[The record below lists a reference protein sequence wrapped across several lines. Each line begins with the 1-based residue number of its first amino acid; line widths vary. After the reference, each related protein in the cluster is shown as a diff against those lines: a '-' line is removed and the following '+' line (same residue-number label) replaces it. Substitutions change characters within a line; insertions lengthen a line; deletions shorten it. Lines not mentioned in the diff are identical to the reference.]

1 MKYCIRCGKQ
11 HTDDLVFCDN
21 CGEFLATYEQYYYMA
36 QYYNQKQIMQSVY
49 PYAYH
54 YARPDNTVQRP
65 ATPSAYSQAATP
77 ENQPD
82 SKKKR
87 FWKRIGY
94 MTLVAVVVTVILTIL
109 EAVGCIDGNWGVP
122 IGPEDGGYSQS
133 SDVSE
138 EIPEEEILNILD
150 STKVDPMF
158 SPTVGQMIVKVFHTF
173 DITYEKIPGTETEYH
188 VTISGE
194 FCPNP
199 DIPYMTMEGAIKYR
213 VTVSTGRCVLIS
225 DINNVEAAFLAH
237 IFY

>member
-1 MKYCIRCGKQ
+1 MKYCIRCGRQ
-11 HTDDLVFCDN
+11 HTDDRVFCES

-36 QYYNQKQIMQSVY
+36 QYYHQKQTMQSVQ
-49 PYAYH
+49 PSAYQH
-54 YARPDNTVQRP
+54 ARPDNTAQRP
-65 ATPSAYSQAATP
+65 STQYVYSQAVKQ
-77 ENQPD
+77 EIQPD

-87 FWKRIGY
+87 SWKRIGY
-94 MTLVAVVVTVILTIL
+94 MTLVAVVVTIILTIL
-109 EAVGCIDGNWGVP
+109 EAAGCIDGNWGVP
-122 IGPEDGGYSQS
+122 IGSEDGGYSQS
-133 SDVSE
+133 SDGSE
-138 EIPEEEILNILD
+138 EIPVDEILNILD
-150 STKVDPMF
+150 STKVDTMF

-199 DIPYMTMEGAIKYR
+199 DIPYLTMEGEVMYR
-213 VTVSTGRCVLIS
+213 VNIASGRCVLVS